1 MMERHLF
8 LYGGSPPFG
17 ERFGKRFAD
26 LALPE
31 QGKVAILFI
40 PRDGWKQYMRIY
52 TATLA
57 AYGHS
62 KFEYLPL
69 TEDLEEENT
78 NKLVNCSGI
87 IISGGETEK
96 YQERIVNTSIGKQI
110 NILYEQGVPVAG
122 FSAGA
127 LLCPVHCIIPPID
140 NTRGKKLLLTGLG
153 FLNDAVISVHY
164 SKWQEEN
171 NLKTNVEEL
180 NVSVGYGLD
189 DGTAAYFRD
198 GKVEEIEGEGFYVER
213 KAQVL

>member
-69 TEDLEEENT
+69 MENLEEENT

-110 NILYEQGVPVAG
+110 NILYEQGTPVAG

-127 LLCPVHCIIPPID
+127 LLSPAHCIIPPID
-140 NTRGKKLLLTGLG
+140 NTRGEKLLLKGMG

-164 SKWQEEN
+164 SKWQEDK

-180 NVSVGYGLD
+180 DVSVGYGLD

-198 GKVEEIEGEGFYVER
+198 GKIEEIEGEGFYVER